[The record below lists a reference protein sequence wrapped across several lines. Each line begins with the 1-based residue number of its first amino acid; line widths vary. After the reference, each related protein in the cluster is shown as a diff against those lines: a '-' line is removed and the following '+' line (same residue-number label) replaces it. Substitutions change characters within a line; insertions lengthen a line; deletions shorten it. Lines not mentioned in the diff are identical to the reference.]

1 MLQQGNRLLMT
12 VKVELPAEPR
22 TPTLFVQMPLG
33 LHLPSGLTLKVDQGQ
48 PFVLAI
54 QSCDQNGCYAGAPID
69 DSLLSGLKAGNTF
82 HAAMQSLTRET
93 IDVPVP
99 LAGFSAAYARIE

>member
-1 MLQQGNRLLMT
+1 MT

-22 TPTLFVQMPLG
+22 NPTLLVQMPLG
-33 LHLPSGLTLKVDQGQ
+33 LHLPGGLTLKVDQGQ
-48 PFVLAI
+48 PLVLEI
-54 QSCDQNGCYAGAPID
+54 QSCDPNGCYAGTAID
-69 DSLLSGLKAGNTF
+69 AALLSGLKAGNTL
-82 HAAMQSLTRET
+82 HATVQSLARET